1 MAKYKKQATGKYYG
15 LGSAGRIYTNT
26 QSDGLAKSLDNAG
39 YLIKNAED
47 KRIDREKGE
56 AIDKIQKL
64 YASGKKVE
72 DIQAEILANKH
83 PDLTGKYIDATTKFH
98 TGKVQANET
107 FNKIKENI
115 GNYDIEDSSQSLEL
129 FIKPFLP
136 DFESMDKS
144 QIAGF
149 SSTFNGFKKILAEED
164 ANARSALAQENKML
178 EGRTILSNTSLDKYI
193 ETWKNLNVSN
203 VPDTGGSSKSNAF
216 YTNSDLIEVIK
227 ADVKGLIKTATTIE
241 EIERAEAIL
250 NLDMGLSKDGKKL
263 GSLSDRKTGDIDDI
277 KLSLIVK
284 KEAIEADQIRKE
296 AKYKDDTV
304 KSIYKE
310 AFAPNV
316 DSNGNETPKT
326 ITELNEIKEKLK
338 EFGDPKLLDE
348 FVTFFNSSRTI
359 VNDADKTNEFLM
371 SVAEGKY
378 ETYAELIKAM
388 NDEGIPSAFLEKAEN
403 RWTTWSQNK
412 DKGENPVYFSDK
424 TYTSAMDT
432 TTKFVETFLDKAD
445 PSGTLSAEAIPE
457 LNNYLKNEI
466 LDFEA
471 DFKAENNG
479 ASPKPEDRRKF
490 MKELYEWVK
499 FNYKEEVNVMP
510 KGLVSIDQKEI
521 DEQELKDTRERLDT
535 VNVASELINTI
546 QNSEFNIPVP
556 FGEDSTFKDFMPFN
570 QPKKEPYNAARNKA
584 IEDAITSVFPEGTFT
599 TEFINSMNQQE
610 ADLLKIT
617 LSEQLGIPP
626 ELVAQTIK
634 TLLVGNN

>member
-98 TGKVQANET
+98 TGKVQANEV

-284 KEAIEADQIRKE
+284 KEAIEADRIRKE

-310 AFAPNV
+310 AFAPNE
-316 DSNGNETPKT
+316 DGSAKT
-326 ITELNEIKEKLK
+326 LTQLNEIKEKLK

-535 VNVASELINTI
+535 ANIAKELIDTI
-546 QNSEFNIPVP
+546 QNSELTIPVEYKDLPSENDWNP
-556 FGEDSTFKDFMPFN
+556 FTNTD
-570 QPKKEPYNAARNKA
+570 KKEYNDERIKA
-584 IEDAITSVFPEGTFT
+584 IDNVISSVFPEGTLT
-599 TEFINSMNQQE
+599 KEFINSMNQQE
-610 ADLLKIT
+610 ADLLRTT
-617 LSEQLGIPP
+617 LANILDIPP
-626 ELVAQTIK
+626 ELITDALK
-634 TLLVGNN
+634 RLVLGNK

>member
-1 MAKYKKQATGKYYG
+1 MATYKKQATGKYYG
-15 LGSAGRIYTNT
+15 LGSTGRVYTNT

-39 YLIKNAED
+39 YLIQNAENT
-47 KRIDREKGE
+47 RIDREKDE

-64 YASGKKVE
+64 YSSGKKVE

-83 PDLTGKYIDATTKFH
+83 PDLSGKYIDATTKFH
-98 TGKVQANET
+98 VGKVQANEV

-115 GNYDIEDSSQSLEL
+115 GDYDIEDTSQSLEL
-129 FIKPFLP
+129 FIKPYLP

-149 SSTFNGFKKILAEED
+149 SSTFNGFKKVLAEED
-164 ANARSALAQENKML
+164 ANARSALAQENKLL

-263 GSLSDRKTGDIDDI
+263 GTLSDRKTGDIDDI

-296 AKYKDDTV
+296 AREKDEGV
-304 KSIYKE
+304 KSIYAE
-310 AFAPNV
+310 AFAPNE
-316 DSNGNETPKT
+316 DGSPKT
-326 ITELNEIKEKLK
+326 LTQLNEIADKLK
-338 EFGDPKLLDE
+338 QYNDPKLIDE

-359 VNDADKTNEFLM
+359 INDADKTNEFLM

-412 DKGENPVYFSDK
+412 DKGENPIYFSDK
-424 TYTSAMDT
+424 TYTSGMT
-432 TTKFVETFLDKAD
+432 TATNFVEKFLDAQE
-445 PSGTLSAEAIPE
+445 PTGRLSAEAMPE

-490 MKELYEWVK
+490 MKELYDWVK
-499 FNYKEEVNVMP
+499 FNYQQDASVMP
-510 KGLVSIDQKEI
+510 QGLVSIDQKEI
-521 DEQELKDTRERLDT
+521 NEQELKDTRERLDT
-535 VNVASELINTI
+535 ANIASELINTI

-556 FGEDSTFKDFMPFN
+556 FGEDSTFKDFVPFN
-570 QPKKEPYNAARNKA
+570 QPDKNEYNTTRNKA
-584 IEDAITSVFPEGTFT
+584 IEDAVASVFPEG
-599 TEFINSMNQQE
+599 ILQQN
-610 ADLLKIT
+610 L
-617 LSEQLGIPP
+617 
-626 ELVAQTIK
+626 
-634 TLLVGNN
+634 

>member
-1 MAKYKKQATGKYYG
+1 MATYKKQATGKYYG
-15 LGSAGRIYTNT
+15 LGSTGRVYTNT

-39 YLIKNAED
+39 YLIQNAENT
-47 KRIDREKGE
+47 RIDREKDE

-64 YASGKKVE
+64 YSSGKKVE

-83 PDLTGKYIDATTKFH
+83 PDLSGKYIDATTKFH
-98 TGKVQANET
+98 VGKVQANEV

-115 GNYDIEDSSQSLEL
+115 GDYDIEDTSQSLEL
-129 FIKPFLP
+129 FIKPYLP

-149 SSTFNGFKKILAEED
+149 SSTFNGFKKVLAEED
-164 ANARSALAQENKML
+164 ANARSALAQENKLL

-263 GSLSDRKTGDIDDI
+263 GTLSDRKTGDIDDI

-296 AKYKDDTV
+296 AREKDEGV
-304 KSIYKE
+304 KSIYAE
-310 AFAPNV
+310 AFAPNE
-316 DSNGNETPKT
+316 DGSPKT
-326 ITELNEIKEKLK
+326 LTQLNEIADKLK
-338 EFGDPKLLDE
+338 QYNDPKLIDE

-359 VNDADKTNEFLM
+359 INDADKTNEFLM

-412 DKGENPVYFSDK
+412 DKGENPIYFSDK
-424 TYTSAMDT
+424 TYTSGMT
-432 TTKFVETFLDKAD
+432 TATNFVEKFLDAQE
-445 PSGTLSAEAIPE
+445 PTGRLSAEAMPE

-490 MKELYEWVK
+490 MKELYDWVK
-499 FNYKEEVNVMP
+499 FNYQQDASVMP
-510 KGLVSIDQKEI
+510 QGLVSIDQKEI
-521 DEQELKDTRERLDT
+521 NEQELKDTRERLDT
-535 VNVASELINTI
+535 ANIASELINTI

-556 FGEDSTFKDFMPFN
+556 FGEDSTFKDFVPFN
-570 QPKKEPYNAARNKA
+570 QPDKNEYNTTRNKA
-584 IEDAITSVFPEGTFT
+584 IEDAVASVFPEGTFT

-617 LSEQLGIPP
+617 LAEQLGIPP
-626 ELVAQTIK
+626 EVVAQTIK
-634 TLLVGNN
+634 TLLLGNN

>member
-1 MAKYKKQATGKYYG
+1 MATYKKQATGKYYG
-15 LGSAGRIYTNT
+15 LGSTGRVYTNT

-39 YLIKNAED
+39 YLIQNAENT
-47 KRIDREKGE
+47 RIDREKDE

-64 YASGKKVE
+64 YSSGKKVE

-83 PDLTGKYIDATTKFH
+83 PDLSGKYIDATTKFH
-98 TGKVQANET
+98 VGKVQANEV

-115 GNYDIEDSSQSLEL
+115 GDYDIEDTSQSLEL
-129 FIKPFLP
+129 FIKPYLP

-149 SSTFNGFKKILAEED
+149 SSTFNGFKKVLAEED
-164 ANARSALAQENKML
+164 ANARSALAQENKLL

-263 GSLSDRKTGDIDDI
+263 GTLSDRKTGDIDDI

-310 AFAPNV
+310 AFAPNE
-316 DSNGNETPKT
+316 DGSAKT
-326 ITELNEIKEKLK
+326 LTQLNEIKDKLK

-359 VNDADKTNEFLM
+359 INDADKTNEFLM

-388 NDEGIPSAFLEKAEN
+388 NDENIPSAFLEKAEN

-412 DKGENPVYFSDK
+412 DKGENPIYFSDK
-424 TYTSAMDT
+424 TYTSGMT
-432 TTKFVETFLDKAD
+432 TATNFVEKFLDAQE
-445 PSGTLSAEAIPE
+445 PTGRLSAEAMPE

-490 MKELYEWVK
+490 MKELYDWVK
-499 FNYKEEVNVMP
+499 FNYQQDASVMP
-510 KGLVSIDQKEI
+510 QGLVSIDQKEI
-521 DEQELKDTRERLDT
+521 NEQELKDTRERLDT
-535 VNVASELINTI
+535 ANIASELINTI

-556 FGEDSTFKDFMPFN
+556 FGEDSTFKDFVPFN
-570 QPKKEPYNAARNKA
+570 QPDKDEYNATRNKA
-584 IEDAITSVFPEGTFT
+584 IEDAVASVFPEGTFT

-617 LSEQLGIPP
+617 LAEQLGIPP
-626 ELVAQTIK
+626 EVVAQTIK
-634 TLLVGNN
+634 TLLLGNN

>member
-1 MAKYKKQATGKYYG
+1 MATYKKQATGKYYG
-15 LGSAGRIYTNT
+15 LGSTGRVYTNT

-39 YLIKNAED
+39 YLIQNAENT
-47 KRIDREKGE
+47 RIDREKDE

-64 YASGKKVE
+64 YSSGKKVE

-83 PDLTGKYIDATTKFH
+83 PDLSGKYIDATTKFH
-98 TGKVQANET
+98 VGKVQANEV

-115 GNYDIEDSSQSLEL
+115 GDYDIEDTSQSLEL
-129 FIKPFLP
+129 FIKPYLP

-149 SSTFNGFKKILAEED
+149 SSTFNGFKKVLAEED
-164 ANARSALAQENKML
+164 ANARSALAQENKLL

-263 GSLSDRKTGDIDDI
+263 GTLSDRKTGDIDDI

-296 AKYKDDTV
+296 AREKDEGV
-304 KSIYKE
+304 KSIYAE
-310 AFAPNV
+310 AFAPNE
-316 DSNGNETPKT
+316 DGSPKT
-326 ITELNEIKEKLK
+326 LTQLNEIADKLK
-338 EFGDPKLLDE
+338 QYNDPKLIDE

-359 VNDADKTNEFLM
+359 INDADKTNEFLM

-388 NDEGIPSAFLEKAEN
+388 NDENIPSAFLEKAEN

-412 DKGENPVYFSDK
+412 DKGENPIYFSDK
-424 TYTSAMDT
+424 TYTSGMT
-432 TTKFVETFLDKAD
+432 TATNFVEKFLDAQE
-445 PSGTLSAEAIPE
+445 PTGRLSAEAMPE

-490 MKELYEWVK
+490 MKELYDWVK
-499 FNYKEEVNVMP
+499 FNYQQDASVMP
-510 KGLVSIDQKEI
+510 QGLVSIDQKEI
-521 DEQELKDTRERLDT
+521 NEQELKDTRERLDT
-535 VNVASELINTI
+535 ANIASELINTI

-556 FGEDSTFKDFMPFN
+556 FGEDSTFKDFVPFN
-570 QPKKEPYNAARNKA
+570 QPDKNEYNTTRNKA
-584 IEDAITSVFPEGTFT
+584 IEDAVASVFPEGTFT

-617 LSEQLGIPP
+617 LAEQLGIPP
-626 ELVAQTIK
+626 EVVAQTIK
-634 TLLVGNN
+634 TLLLGNN

>member
-1 MAKYKKQATGKYYG
+1 MATYKKQATSKYYG
-15 LGSAGRIYTNT
+15 LGGTGKVYTNT

-39 YLIKNAED
+39 YLIKNAENT
-47 KRIDREKGE
+47 RIDREKDE
-56 AIDKIQKL
+56 AINKIQEL
-64 YASGKKVE
+64 YSSGKKVE

-98 TGKVQANET
+98 IGKVQANET

-115 GNYDIEDSSQSLEL
+115 QDYDIEDTSQSLEL
-129 FIKPFLP
+129 FIKQYLP

-149 SSTFNGFKKILAEED
+149 SSTFNGFKAVLAEED
-164 ANARSALAQENKML
+164 ANARSALAQANKIK
-178 EGRTILSNTSLDKYI
+178 EGRTILANTSLEKYI
-193 ETWKNLNVSN
+193 ETWKNLNMD
-203 VPDTGGSSKSNAF
+203 VPSTDGSSKPNQL
-216 YTNSDLIEVIK
+216 YTNADLIEVIK

-263 GSLSDRKTGDIDDI
+263 GTLGDRKTGDVDDI

-296 AKYKDDTV
+296 KKYKDDTV
-304 KSIYKE
+304 KEIYKE
-310 AFAPNV
+310 AFAPN
-316 DSNGNETPKT
+316 DDGSSKT
-326 ITELNEIKEKLK
+326 LTQLNEIKEKLK

-378 ETYAELIKAM
+378 ETYADMIKGM

-403 RWTTWSQNK
+403 RWTTWSQNR
-412 DKGENPVYFSDK
+412 DKGDNPIYFSDK
-424 TYTSAMDT
+424 TYTSGTAT
-432 TTKFVETFLDKAD
+432 TTNFVEKYLDKLD
-445 PSGTLSAEAIPE
+445 PSGTLSAEAMPE
-457 LNNYLKNEI
+457 LESYIKNEI

-490 MKELYEWVK
+490 MEELYKWVK
-499 FNYKEEVNVMP
+499 FNYQEEGTVMP
-510 KGLVSIDQKEI
+510 EGLVSFDQKEI
-521 DEQELKDTRERLDT
+521 NEKELEETRERLDT
-535 VNVASELINTI
+535 ANVASELINTI
-546 QNSEFNIPVP
+546 QNSELTIPV
-556 FGEDSTFKDFMPFN
+556 EFKDLPSANDYIPFN
-570 QPKKEPYNAARNKA
+570 EPDKKEYNDERLKA
-584 IEDAITSVFPEGTFT
+584 IDTVISSVFPEGTLT
-599 TEFINSMNQQE
+599 EEFINSMNQQE
-610 ADLLKIT
+610 ADQLRIT
-617 LSEQLGIPP
+617 IAEQLNIPP
-626 ELVAQTIK
+626 ALVTDAIK
-634 TLLVGNN
+634 RLVLGNK

>member
-1 MAKYKKQATGKYYG
+1 MATYKKQATGKYYG
-15 LGSAGRIYTNT
+15 LGSTGRVYTNT

-39 YLIKNAED
+39 YLIQNAENT
-47 KRIDREKGE
+47 RIDREKDE

-64 YASGKKVE
+64 YSSGKKVE

-83 PDLTGKYIDATTKFH
+83 PDLSGKYIDATTKFH
-98 TGKVQANET
+98 VGKVQANEV

-115 GNYDIEDSSQSLEL
+115 GDYDIEDTSQSLEL
-129 FIKPFLP
+129 FIKPYLP

-149 SSTFNGFKKILAEED
+149 SSTFNGFKKVLAEED
-164 ANARSALAQENKML
+164 ANARSALAQENKLL

-263 GSLSDRKTGDIDDI
+263 GTLGDRKTGDIDDI

-310 AFAPNV
+310 AFAPNE
-316 DSNGNETPKT
+316 DGSAKT
-326 ITELNEIKEKLK
+326 LTQLNEIKDKLK

-359 VNDADKTNEFLM
+359 INDADKTNEFLM

-412 DKGENPVYFSDK
+412 DKGENPIYFSDK
-424 TYTSAMDT
+424 TYTSGMT
-432 TTKFVETFLDKAD
+432 TATNFVEKFLDAQE
-445 PSGTLSAEAIPE
+445 PTGRLSAEAMPE

-490 MKELYEWVK
+490 MKELYDWVK
-499 FNYKEEVNVMP
+499 FNYQQDASVMP
-510 KGLVSIDQKEI
+510 QGLVSIDQKEI
-521 DEQELKDTRERLDT
+521 NEQELKDTRERLDT
-535 VNVASELINTI
+535 ANIASELINTI

-556 FGEDSTFKDFMPFN
+556 FGEDSTFKDFVPFN
-570 QPKKEPYNAARNKA
+570 QPDKNEYNTTRNKA
-584 IEDAITSVFPEGTFT
+584 IEDAVASVFPEGTFT

-617 LSEQLGIPP
+617 LAEQLGIPP
-626 ELVAQTIK
+626 EVVAQTIK
-634 TLLVGNN
+634 TLLLGNN

>member
-1 MAKYKKQATGKYYG
+1 MATYKKQATSKYYG
-15 LGSAGRIYTNT
+15 LGGTGKVYTNT

-39 YLIKNAED
+39 YLIKNAENT
-47 KRIDREKGE
+47 RIDREKGE
-56 AIDKIQKL
+56 AINKIQEL
-64 YASGKKVE
+64 YSSGKKVE

-98 TGKVQANET
+98 IGKVQANET

-115 GNYDIEDSSQSLEL
+115 QDYDIEDTSQSLEL
-129 FIKPFLP
+129 FIKPYLP
-136 DFESMDKS
+136 DFKSMDKS

-149 SSTFNGFKKILAEED
+149 SSTFNGFKAVLAEED
-164 ANARSALAQENKML
+164 ANARSALAQENKIK
-178 EGRTILSNTSLDKYI
+178 EGRTILANTSLEKYV
-193 ETWKNLNVSN
+193 ETWKNLNVSD
-203 VPDTGGSSKSNAF
+203 VPDTGGSSKPNAF
-216 YTNSDLIEVIK
+216 YTNADLIEVIK

-250 NLDMGLSKDGKKL
+250 NLDLGLSKDGKKL
-263 GSLSDRKTGDIDDI
+263 GTLGDRKTGDVDDI

-296 AKYKDDTV
+296 AKYKDETV
-304 KSIYKE
+304 KEIYKE
-310 AFAPNV
+310 AFAPN
-316 DSNGNETPKT
+316 DDGSAKT
-326 ITELNEIKEKLK
+326 LTQLNEIKEKLK

-378 ETYAELIKAM
+378 ETYADMIKAM

-403 RWTTWSQNK
+403 RWTTWSQNR
-412 DKGENPVYFSDK
+412 DKGDNPIYFSDK
-424 TYTSAMDT
+424 TYTSGMT
-432 TTKFVETFLDKAD
+432 TATNFVEKYLDKLD
-445 PSGTLSAEAIPE
+445 PSGTLSAEAMPE
-457 LNNYLKNEI
+457 LNNYIKNEI

-490 MKELYEWVK
+490 MKELYDWVK
-499 FNYKEEVNVMP
+499 FNYQQEGTVMP
-510 KGLVSIDQKEI
+510 EGLVSFDQKEK

-535 VNVASELINTI
+535 ANIASELINTI
-546 QNSEFNIPVP
+546 QNTEFNIPVP
-556 FGEDSTFKDFMPFN
+556 FGEDSTFKDYKPFN
-570 QPKKEPYNAARNKA
+570 QPDKEPYNAARNKA
-584 IEDAITSVFPEGTFT
+584 IEDAVASVFPEGTFT

-617 LSEQLGIPP
+617 LAEQLGIPP

>member
-1 MAKYKKQATGKYYG
+1 MAKYKKQATAKYYG
-15 LGSAGRIYTNT
+15 LGGTGKVYTNT

-39 YLIKNAED
+39 YLIQNAENT
-47 KRIDREKGE
+47 RIDREKTE
-56 AIDKIQKL
+56 AINKIQEL

-98 TGKVQANET
+98 TGKVQANEV

-115 GNYDIEDSSQSLEL
+115 QDYDIEDTSQSLEL

-136 DFESMDKS
+136 NFEGMDKS

-149 SSTFNGFKKILAEED
+149 SSTFNGFKAVLAEED
-164 ANARSALAQENKML
+164 ANARSALAQANKIK
-178 EGRTILSNTSLDKYI
+178 EGRTVLANTSLEKYI
-193 ETWKNLNVSN
+193 ETWKNLNMD
-203 VPDTGGSSKSNAF
+203 VPSTDGSSKPNQL
-216 YTNSDLIEVIK
+216 YTNADLIEVIK

-263 GSLSDRKTGDIDDI
+263 GTLGDRKTGDIDDI

-304 KSIYKE
+304 KEIYKE
-310 AFAPNV
+310 AFAPNE
-316 DSNGNETPKT
+316 DGSAKT
-326 ITELNEIKEKLK
+326 LTQLNEIKEKLK

-378 ETYAELIKAM
+378 ETYAEMIEAM
-388 NDEGIPSAFLEKAEN
+388 NTEGIPSAFLEKAEN
-403 RWTTWSQNK
+403 RWTTWSQNR
-412 DKGENPVYFSDK
+412 DKGDNPIYFSDK
-424 TYTSAMDT
+424 TYTSGTAT
-432 TTKFVETFLDKAD
+432 TTNFVEKYLDKLD
-445 PSGTLSAEAIPE
+445 PSGTLSAEAMPE
-457 LNNYLKNEI
+457 LNSYIKNEI

-490 MKELYEWVK
+490 MEELYKWVK
-499 FNYKEEVNVMP
+499 FNYQEEGIVMP
-510 KGLVSIDQKEI
+510 KGLVSFDQKEI
-521 DEQELKDTRERLDT
+521 NEQELEDTRERLDT
-535 VNVASELINTI
+535 ANIASELINTI
-546 QNSEFNIPVP
+546 QNAEFNIPVP
-556 FGEDSTFKDFMPFN
+556 FGEDSTFKDYKPFN
-570 QPKKEPYNAARNKA
+570 QPDKDEYNATRNKA
-584 IEDAITSVFPEGTFT
+584 IEDAVASVFPEGTFT

-617 LSEQLGIPP
+617 LAEQLGIPP
-626 ELVAQTIK
+626 EVVAQTIK
-634 TLLVGNN
+634 TLLLGNN

>member
-115 GNYDIEDSSQSLEL
+115 GNYDIEDPAQSLEL
-129 FIKPFLP
+129 FIKEYLP

-164 ANARSALAQENKML
+164 ANARSALAQENKL
-178 EGRTILSNTSLDKYI
+178 REGRTILSNTSLDKYI

-284 KEAIEADQIRKE
+284 KEAIEADRIRKE
-296 AKYKDDTV
+296 AKHKDDTV

-310 AFAPNV
+310 AFAPNE
-316 DSNGNETPKT
+316 DGSAKT
-326 ITELNEIKEKLK
+326 LTQLNEIKEKLK

-403 RWTTWSQNK
+403 RWTTWSENK
-412 DKGENPVYFSDK
+412 DKGDNPIYFSDK
-424 TYTSAMDT
+424 TYTSGMT
-432 TTKFVETFLDKAD
+432 TATNYVEKFLDAQD
-445 PSGTLSAEAIPE
+445 PTGTLSAEAMPE
-457 LNNYLKNEI
+457 LNSYIKNEI

-490 MKELYEWVK
+490 MEDLYKWVK
-499 FNYKEEVNVMP
+499 FNYQQEATAMP
-510 KGLVSIDQKEI
+510 EGLVSIDQKEI
-521 DEQELKDTRERLDT
+521 NEQELKDTRERLDT
-535 VNVASELINTI
+535 ANIASELINTI

>member
-1 MAKYKKQATGKYYG
+1 MATYKKQATAKYYG
-15 LGSAGRIYTNT
+15 LGGTGKVYTNT

-39 YLIKNAED
+39 YLIQNAENT
-47 KRIDREKGE
+47 RIDREKGE
-56 AIDKIQKL
+56 AIDKIQEL
-64 YASGKKVE
+64 YSSGKKVE

-98 TGKVQANET
+98 IGKVQANET

-115 GNYDIEDSSQSLEL
+115 QDYDIEDTSQSLEL
-129 FIKPFLP
+129 FIKPYLP

-149 SSTFNGFKKILAEED
+149 SSTFNGFKAVLAEED
-164 ANARSALAQENKML
+164 ANARSALAQANKIR
-178 EGRTILSNTSLDKYI
+178 EARTILSNTSLEKYI
-193 ETWKNLNVSN
+193 ETWKNLNVSD
-203 VPDTGGSSKSNAF
+203 VPDTGGSSKPNAF
-216 YTNSDLIEVIK
+216 YTNADLIEVIK

-263 GSLSDRKTGDIDDI
+263 GTLGDRKTGDVDDI

-296 AKYKDDTV
+296 KKYKDDTV
-304 KSIYKE
+304 KAIYKE
-310 AFAPNV
+310 AFAPNE
-316 DSNGNETPKT
+316 DGSAKT
-326 ITELNEIKEKLK
+326 RTQLNEIKEKLK
-338 EFGDPKLLDE
+338 EFGDPKLIDE

-378 ETYAELIKAM
+378 ETYAEMIKGM

-412 DKGENPVYFSDK
+412 DKGENPIYFSDK
-424 TYTSAMDT
+424 TYTSGMT
-432 TTKFVETFLDKAD
+432 TATNFVEKYLDKLD
-445 PSGTLSAEAIPE
+445 PSGTLSAEAMPE
-457 LNNYLKNEI
+457 LNNYIKNEI

-490 MKELYEWVK
+490 MKELYDWVK
-499 FNYKEEVNVMP
+499 FNYQKEGKVMP
-510 KGLVSIDQKEI
+510 EGLVSFDEKEAN
-521 DEQELKDTRERLDT
+521 EEKLKEDRETFDV
-535 VNVASELINTI
+535 VNVTNEIINTI
-546 QNSEFNIPVP
+546 KNSELTIPVEYKDLP
-556 FGEDSTFKDFMPFN
+556 SQNDWNPLTSTD
-570 QPKKEPYNAARNKA
+570 KKEYNTTRDKA
-584 IEDAITSVFPEGTFT
+584 IEDAVASVFPEGTLTKQFL
-599 TEFINSMNQQE
+599 S
-610 ADLLKIT
+610 LLTQPEMDNLRIT
-617 LSEQLGIPP
+617 LANQLGLPP
-626 ELVAQTIK
+626 EMITNVLKNLAGDK
-634 TLLVGNN
+634 